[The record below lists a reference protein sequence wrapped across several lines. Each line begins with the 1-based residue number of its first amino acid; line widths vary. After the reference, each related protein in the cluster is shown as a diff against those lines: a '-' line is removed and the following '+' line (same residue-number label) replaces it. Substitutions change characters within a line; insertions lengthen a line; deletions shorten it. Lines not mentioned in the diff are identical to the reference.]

1 MKPKARGVLFKKLS
15 LFTQI
20 SRILMLK
27 LSVLVR
33 NLLKIVIF
41 DHPKMLRFAS
51 SQGVLCLQVVFPLT
65 STVVITLDREG
76 VIW

>member
-1 MKPKARGVLFKKLS
+1 
-15 LFTQI
+15 
-20 SRILMLK
+20 MLK